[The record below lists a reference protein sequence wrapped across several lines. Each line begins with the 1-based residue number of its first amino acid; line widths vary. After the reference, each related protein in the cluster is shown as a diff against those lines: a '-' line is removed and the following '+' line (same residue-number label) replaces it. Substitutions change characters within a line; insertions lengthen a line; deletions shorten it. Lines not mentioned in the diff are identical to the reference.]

1 LQGKNTAWLIIRR
14 KKRMEKM
21 YIIGENIHIISEKVK
36 EALANR
42 DAKFFQDLAVRQVEA
57 GAQALDLNLGPR
69 KKDGE
74 EVFPWMVD
82 AVEAVVD
89 VPLSFDSTNLL
100 GIEAGLKKVTKAQ
113 PIINSTS
120 AEPER
125 LEKVPLLAKQYN
137 ARLIALTMG
146 TSGIPIAADERVNIA
161 VETLIP
167 RMMEIDYPMENL
179 IIDPLVLTVSGCQEY
194 CPHLIEAVRT
204 LQYAWD
210 PPPNISVG
218 LSNVSNAVPN
228 ENRPLI
234 NRVYGAMLMG
244 VGLQMMIANPM
255 DIEQQ
260 ETIRIIEERDEST
273 AVGRL
278 YLKIADRIAA
288 MEEPQFDDVDPS
300 DPEQMAIWKTVQ
312 ILLNKVIY
320 ADGYLNQ

>member
-1 LQGKNTAWLIIRR
+1 
-14 KKRMEKM
+14 M

-36 EALANR
+36 EALTEKNGR
-42 DAKFFQDLAVRQVEA
+42 FFQDLAVKQVEA
-57 GAQALDLNLGPR
+57 GAQALDINLGPR

-74 EVFPWMVD
+74 EVFPWMV
-82 AVEAVVD
+82 ELLEKVVA
-89 VPLSFDSTNLL
+89 VPLSFDTTNLL

-125 LEKVPLLAKQYN
+125 LEKTPLLAKKYN
-137 ARLIALTMG
+137 TRLVALTMG

-161 VETLIP
+161 VEKLIP
-167 RMMEIDYPMENL
+167 RMLEIDYPIKDL

-194 CPHLIEAVRT
+194 CPHLIETVRT
-204 LQYAWD
+204 LQFAWD
-210 PPPNISVG
+210 PPPSISVG

-234 NRVYGAMLMG
+234 NRVYLAMLMG

-255 DIEQQ
+255 DEKQN
-260 ETIRIIEERDEST
+260 ETIRIIEQRDDST
-273 AVGRL
+273 PLGRL
-278 YLKIADRIAA
+278 YIKIADRIAA
-288 MEEPQFDDVDPS
+288 MEEPSIDDIDMH
-300 DPEQMAIWKTVQ
+300 DPEQVAIWKTIQ

-320 ADGYLNQ
+320 AEGYLTQ